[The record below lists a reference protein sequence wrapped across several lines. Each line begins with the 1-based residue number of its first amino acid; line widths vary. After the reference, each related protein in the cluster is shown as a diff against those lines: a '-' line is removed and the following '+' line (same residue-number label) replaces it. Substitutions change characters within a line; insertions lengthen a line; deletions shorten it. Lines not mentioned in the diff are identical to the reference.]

1 MINMHKE
8 LKEKMVIMSEQ
19 MENLSREIFRI

>member
-8 LKEKMVIMSEQ
+8 LQEKMVIMSEQ
-19 MENLSREIFRI
+19 MENLSREMFRI